1 MKSPLVRTLKLKV
14 RSEAYNWLASAAL
27 EVNQTFNYCN
37 EISWRTG
44 TRTDRKRKWLS
55 GFDLC
60 SLTAGAAEY
69 FEHIGAATIQCVC
82 VAYAKTRVL
91 ARRSKLRWRVSRG
104 ARRPLGWVPLGS
116 GSYSKFRQSHQSP
129 TASCAKQPCFQFTPS
144 SRLDSKTRM
153 AKSVLDAGW
162 GMLKRMLQFK
172 GEHAGRSVT
181 IVNERNTTRACSTC
195 GALTGPAGY
204 VMLVAAK
211 VGPPWKG
218 NVSPGRAC

>member
-1 MKSPLVRTLKLKV
+1 LHKFS
-14 RSEAYNWLASAAL
+14 RSIVDQY
-27 EVNQTFNYCN
+27 Q
-37 EISWRTG
+37 
-44 TRTDRKRKWLS
+44 
-55 GFDLC
+55 
-60 SLTAGAAEY
+60 
-69 FEHIGAATIQCVC
+69 HIFIGDVGS
-82 VAYAKTRVL
+82 
-91 ARRSKLRWRVSRG
+91 SKL
-104 ARRPLGWVPLGS
+104 A
-116 GSYSKFRQSHQSP
+116 
-129 TASCAKQPCFQFTPS
+129 
-144 SRLDSKTRM
+144 KTRM

-162 GMLKRMLQFK
+162 GMLKRMLQYK